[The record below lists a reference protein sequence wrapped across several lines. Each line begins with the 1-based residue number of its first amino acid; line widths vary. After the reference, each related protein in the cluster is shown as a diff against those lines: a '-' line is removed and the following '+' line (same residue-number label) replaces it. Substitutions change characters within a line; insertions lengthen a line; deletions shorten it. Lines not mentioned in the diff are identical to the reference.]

1 MKLNT
6 SVREAEMFI
15 DHIDHIVM
23 TCHDI
28 ESSKNFY
35 KNISNMKVKVFGDN
49 RFALRFGNQK

>member
-1 MKLNT
+1 
-6 SVREAEMFI
+6 MFI